1 MLKPTRLIQRG
12 SKCGVLIFGLGKF
25 SELQRSKRRLR
36 QAITCYPKKGSV
48 TVTPTIMKYSGFTA
62 RPNAVWA
69 ATAL

>member
-1 MLKPTRLIQRG
+1 
-12 SKCGVLIFGLGKF
+12 LIFALGKF